1 MDRKLFAY
9 CTAARSGLIVVV
21 GLGVLGLGATIAQMT
36 FLSRIVSQVL
46 LIHAH
51 LEQLMPLIL
60 LLLSMIVLRAGLAW
74 GRELAARRSAIT
86 VKSEMRRRLF
96 AHVLRLGP
104 SFCRQ
109 ERTGELVATLNE
121 GIERLDAY
129 VSRYLPQI
137 ALSGIIPALIIIFI
151 WPIDWPSAA
160 LLLITGPV
168 IPLMMVLVGSYS
180 EKHIQRQWTALSR
193 LSAHFLD
200 TIQGLA
206 TLKLFGRSR
215 AEQARITS
223 VSEEFRERTMKVLR
237 YAFLSGAVLE
247 FMIAIAIGLV
257 AVVLGVRLLNRS
269 IPFEQA
275 FLVLLLAPE
284 FYRPLRELG
293 TQHHAGMEGR
303 AAGRRMIEILET
315 PLPPQAQESEETRP
329 SGPLTI
335 ECRDLTF
342 TYPGSEQPALRR
354 VNLTLPAHT
363 CTALIG
369 RSGAGKSTL
378 VNLLMGF
385 NEADSGTITANGVPL
400 GALSPDDWRA
410 YVALV
415 PQRPYLF
422 SGSVRANIQMAR
434 PQASSE
440 EVERAAQ
447 LAGAAAFIKALPR
460 GYETEVGEQG
470 ARLSAGQAQRIA
482 IARAFLKDAPLL
494 ILDEPTSSLDAE
506 SEALIAQA
514 LKLLMRNRTVLVIA
528 HRSTT
533 LSGAD
538 QVVVL
543 DAGQVVETGQPEQLL
558 ARGDSACIRLVGAS
572 YRQEECV

>member
-1 MDRKLFAY
+1 MDRKLFVY
-9 CTAARSGLIVVV
+9 CSAARSGLIVAV
-21 GLGVLGLGATIAQMT
+21 GLSVLGLGATIAQMT
-36 FLSRIVSQVL
+36 FLSHIVSQVL
-46 LIHAH
+46 LAHAH
-51 LEQLMPLIL
+51 LEQLLPL
-60 LLLSMIVLRAGLAW
+60 LLLLLVMVTLRAGLIW

-96 AHVLRLGP
+96 AQVLRLGP

-137 ALSGIIPALIIIFI
+137 ALSAIIPALIIIFI

-200 TIQGLA
+200 TIQGMA

-315 PLPPQAQESEETRP
+315 PQTPQPQESQESRP
-329 SGPLTI
+329 AAPLTI

-342 TYPGSEQPALRR
+342 TYPGSEQPALRQ
-354 VNLTLPAHT
+354 VNLTLLANT

-378 VNLLMGF
+378 VNLLMRF

-400 GALSPDDWRA
+400 GALSPDDWRE

-422 SGSVRANIQMAR
+422 SGSVRANIQLAR
-434 PQASSE
+434 PEASIE
-440 EVERAAQ
+440 EVERAAE
-447 LAGAAAFIKALPR
+447 LAGAADFIKALPR

-482 IARAFLKDAPLL
+482 IARSFLKDAPLL

-533 LSGAD
+533 LSSAD

-543 DAGQVVETGQPEQLL
+543 DAGRVIETGRPEQLL
-558 ARGDSACIRLVGAS
+558 ARNDSAYTRLVGAS
-572 YRQEECV
+572 CGQEEPV

>member
-1 MDRKLFAY
+1 MERKLLVY
-9 CTAARSGLIVVV
+9 CSGARSGLIAALV
-21 GLGVLGLGATIAQMT
+21 LGVLRVGATIAQMAL
-36 FLSRIVSQVL
+36 LSRVVGQVL
-46 LIHAH
+46 LAH
-51 LEQLMPLIL
+51 ISLEHLLPPLLFL
-60 LLLSMIVLRAGLAW
+60 LAVIVLRAGLA
-74 GRELAARRSAIT
+74 GSHELVVRHSAIT
-86 VKSEMRRRLF
+86 VRSTMRRRLF
-96 AHVLRLGP
+96 AHILRLGP
-104 SFCRQ
+104 SFCRG

-129 VSRYLPQI
+129 VSRYLPQV
-137 ALSGIIPALIIIFI
+137 ALSGIVPLLLLIFI
-151 WPIDWPSAA
+151 WPIDWPSAL

-168 IPLMMVLVGSYS
+168 IPLMMVLVGSYT
-180 EKHIQRQWTALSR
+180 EKHIQRQWVMLSR

-206 TLKLFGRSR
+206 TLKLFGRSG
-215 AEQARITS
+215 AEQARISS
-223 VSEEFRERTMKVLR
+223 VSEEFRKRTMNVLR
-237 YAFLSGAVLE
+237 SAFLSGAVLE

-269 IPFEQA
+269 ISFEQA
-275 FLVLLLAPE
+275 FLVLLLTPE

-293 TQHHAGMEGR
+293 AQHHAGMEGR

-315 PLPPQAQESEETRP
+315 SLPLQAQESQQARP
-329 SGPLTI
+329 SGSLTI
-335 ECRDLTF
+335 ACRDLTF
-342 TYPGSEQPALRR
+342 TYPGSDRPALQQI
-354 VNLTLPAHT
+354 NLTLPAHT
-363 CTALIG
+363 STALIG

-378 VNLLMGF
+378 VKLLMRF
-385 NEADSGTITANGVPL
+385 LEADYGTMTVNGIPL
-400 GALSPDDWRA
+400 GALPADDWRS

-434 PQASSE
+434 PQASAQ
-440 EVERAAQ
+440 EVEQAAEH
-447 LAGAAAFIKALPR
+447 AGAADFIKALPQ

-506 SEALIAQA
+506 SEAGIAQA
-514 LKLLMRNRTVLVIA
+514 LKLLMRERTVLVIA

-543 DAGQVVETGQPEQLL
+543 EAGRVVETGRAEHLL
-558 ARGDSACIRLVGAS
+558 ERSESAYARLMGA
-572 YRQEECV
+572 YHREREWI

>member
-315 PLPPQAQESEETRP
+315 PLPPQAQESEEARP

>member
-315 PLPPQAQESEETRP
+315 PLPPQAQESEEARP

-558 ARGDSACIRLVGAS
+558 ARGDSACTRLVGAS

>member
-9 CTAARSGLIVVV
+9 CSAARSGLIFAV
-21 GLGVLGLGATIAQMT
+21 GLGVLGLGATIAQMV
-36 FLSRIVSQVL
+36 FLSRIVGQVL
-46 LIHAH
+46 LAHAR
-51 LEQLMPLIL
+51 LEQLLPPL
-60 LLLSMIVLRAGLAW
+60 LLLLAVVALRAGFV
-74 GRELAARRSAIT
+74 GSRELAARRSAIK
-86 VKSEMRRRLF
+86 VKSELRRRLF
-96 AHVLRLGP
+96 THLLRLGP
-104 SFCRQ
+104 SFCRS

-121 GIERLDAY
+121 GIERLDPY

-137 ALSGIIPALIIIFI
+137 ALSVIVPLLIIIFI
-151 WPIDWPSAA
+151 WPIDWPSAV

-180 EKHIQRQWTALSR
+180 EKHIQRQWVALSR

-206 TLKLFGRSR
+206 TLKLFGRSG
-215 AEQARITS
+215 AEQARITR

-237 YAFLSGAVLE
+237 YAFLSGGVLE

-257 AVVLGVRLLNRS
+257 AVVLGVRLLNRG
-269 IPFEQA
+269 IPFEEA

-293 TQHHAGMEGR
+293 THHHAGMEGR

-315 PLPPQAQESEETRP
+315 PAPPQAQEDQQAQP
-329 SGPLTI
+329 AGPLTI
-335 ECRDLTF
+335 EYRDVSF
-342 TYPGSEQPALRR
+342 TYPASEQPALKK
-354 VNLTLPAHT
+354 VNLTLPAHA

-378 VNLLMGF
+378 VNLLMRF
-385 NEADSGTITANGVPL
+385 IEAGSGTITVNGMPL
-400 GALSPDDWRA
+400 SALPLDDWRA

-434 PQASSE
+434 PEASIE
-440 EVERAAQ
+440 DVERAAE
-447 LAGAAAFIKALPR
+447 LAGAADFIKALPG

-514 LKLLMRNRTVLVIA
+514 LKLLMRDRTVLVIA

-533 LSGAD
+533 LSSAD
-538 QVVVL
+538 QMVVL
-543 DAGQVVETGQPEQLL
+543 EAGQVVETGQPEQLL
-558 ARGDSACIRLVGAS
+558 TRSDSAYARLIGAGH
-572 YRQEECV
+572 REEERV